1 MAPNSILEIPIDAT
15 VNLRPNRILYI
26 VPQSG
31 WARDTKILDLTS
43 QLHNSYHDDLTP
55 ELKASAKRLAS
66 STPPPAPV
74 FTLTRAHWYS
84 SSRLTITDTAG
95 AQLAEW
101 HSPIMAYGVTHI
113 KFPEH
118 SPHCSHA
125 LEVKPL
131 SVARR
136 AQSFIKDSATYV
148 WETSGRFK
156 SGRMS
161 LYKAIGG
168 KKIEVARYE
177 SDSSAFTA
185 GGPLVLET
193 REVDELVALLTCMA
207 VLNQRDAFYKPGL
220 DLGSRRYG

>member
-1 MAPNSILEIPIDAT
+1 MASNSSILNIPIDGAIT
-15 VNLRPNRILYI
+15 LRPTKILYI

-31 WARDTKILDLTS
+31 WARDTTILDLTS
-43 QLHNSYHDDLTP
+43 QLHSSYHDKITS
-55 ELKASAKRLAS
+55 ELKASAKRLANS
-66 STPPPAPV
+66 SPPTEPI

-84 SSRLTITDTAG
+84 SSRITVTDAAG
-95 AQLAEW
+95 VQLAEW
-101 HSPIMAYGVTHI
+101 YSPLMGYGVTHI
-113 KFPEH
+113 SFPQD

-136 AQSFIKDSATYV
+136 AQTFVNNSATYA
-148 WETSGRFK
+148 WETGGRFK

-161 LYKAIGG
+161 LFKAVVA

-177 SDSSAFTA
+177 SDTGGFIA
-185 GGPLVLET
+185 GGLLVVET

-207 VLNQRDAFYKPGL
+207 VLNQRDAFYMPGL
-220 DLGSRRYG
+220 DLGGRC